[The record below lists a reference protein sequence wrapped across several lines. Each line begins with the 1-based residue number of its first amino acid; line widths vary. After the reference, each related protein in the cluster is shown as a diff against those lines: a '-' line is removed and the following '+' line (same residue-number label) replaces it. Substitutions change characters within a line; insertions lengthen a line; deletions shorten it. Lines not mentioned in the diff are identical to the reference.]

1 MNKGSQKSTAINHID
16 KTLDDYIKK
25 AKTQTKGQPGQP
37 KSGKVTSPTLMSARE
52 TFSNQTKYKH
62 YT

>member
-25 AKTQTKGQPGQP
+25 AKGQTKAQPGQP
-37 KSGKVTSPTLMSARE
+37 KSGKVNSPKSDFNPRNIFE
-52 TFSNQTKYKH
+52 SNQI
-62 YT
+62 